1 MAFIEDSSRPKEPST
16 AKSSEILVME
26 LVPEANGGATEP
38 QNALSKRFSE
48 RQAVGLSERPKS
60 EKRVGSGMS
69 CCALVVVGSSKEM
82 VQNQSSEPLEFIHL
96 SLSFWRNQSPPH
108 PDDRYML

>member
-48 RQAVGLSERPKS
+48 RQAVGLSEAAQ
-60 EKRVGSGMS
+60 KRKEGRVRNVLLCVGGGRKLKGDGPESIIRTTR
-69 CCALVVVGSSKEM
+69 V
-82 VQNQSSEPLEFIHL
+82 H
-96 SLSFWRNQSPPH
+96 SFVPFLLAESITAPSR
-108 PDDRYML
+108 